1 MNVCCGVNVR
11 PWHQRREH
19 LELTG
24 TRQIV
29 QGNPVP
35 GTGECHSWPT
45 FGFQTEQPVYYF
57 IHVQGEHYGGWGWV
71 STRR

>member
-19 LELTG
+19 LELTC

-35 GTGECHSWPT
+35 GTRECHSWPT
-45 FGFQTEQPVYYF
+45 FGFQPEQP
-57 IHVQGEHYGGWGWV
+57 IISSMSKGNIMGAGAG
-71 STRR
+71 